1 MRRERGGLRG
11 RRTQRVPLRAC
22 PTLFALRTRFSS
34 VLALLVMA
42 GPGYSTEP
50 GARVHPIRLPVF
62 EGKDIRFTQLHS
74 EEGLLEGEVNHI
86 IEDDRGFIW
95 FGTSDGLRRYDGY
108 TFRPYR
114 HNPQDPNSLS
124 GSTIFSLFKDRSGKL
139 WVGSDAFLDMF
150 DPATDQFT
158 HFSDPGTAGIEGIVL
173 DISQDRKGMLWIASY
188 HGLYRLDP
196 ATLQTAHYQHEPD
209 DRSSLSSNQLKST
222 FEEKDGTFWV
232 ATAEGLDVFDR
243 STGKVARH
251 ISLMNGTEPLRMSL
265 LQDHAGVLWAIFSSE
280 NGLAAVDRAANRVTQ
295 YSFDN
300 ASGQNTGVD
309 SIYEDLDGTLWLGT
323 GSSGLVKLD
332 RDRRQFVR
340 YRSNSGDPESVGSGL
355 VLALFQGREGS
366 IWVGTREGGVSR
378 FDRRPSPF
386 QTYQA
391 QMDSA
396 DSPDVELSPSVFE
409 DSHRVLWI
417 GAHAVRNRIEGK
429 PERLSSYRNN
439 GGYGRLFKSAVR
451 SIAED
456 HSSSLWFGTFA
467 GLNRIHARTRTFK
480 AYRHDP
486 ADPRSLSDDNVASL
500 FVDHTGGL
508 WVGTADGLDA
518 FDPATERFRVYRASG
533 GGLNQYHV
541 IAEDSHGALWLGT
554 HFTGLQ
560 RFDPSTGDFTV
571 YRNRPGTVGSLSND
585 QVNAICIDRSGDPL
599 DRDPERSE
607 PVRSRDSSVQRLLR
621 TRRAAQQPG
630 YGHPRRR
637 TRQSMVEHQQRP
649 FPIRSARENVR
660 QLLRLRRNR
669 ERQHLR
675 SARRL
680 QGFER

>member
-1 MRRERGGLRG
+1 MVTPFARTGIIHKIRTASVGRRFFRYSKIGQASSGLAQMRFSTCSIRRPISSPISQILGLRG
-11 RRTQRVPLRAC
+11 SKALSLTLARIVKGCYGSPRTMD
-22 PTLFALRTRFSS
+22 S
-34 VLALLVMA
+34 
-42 GPGYSTEP
+42 
-50 GARVHPIRLPVF
+50 
-62 EGKDIRFTQLHS
+62 
-74 EEGLLEGEVNHI
+74 
-86 IEDDRGFIW
+86 
-95 FGTSDGLRRYDGY
+95 
-108 TFRPYR
+108 
-114 HNPQDPNSLS
+114 
-124 GSTIFSLFKDRSGKL
+124 
-139 WVGSDAFLDMF
+139 
-150 DPATDQFT
+150 
-158 HFSDPGTAGIEGIVL
+158 
-173 DISQDRKGMLWIASY
+173 
-188 HGLYRLDP
+188 YRLDP

-209 DRSSLSSNQLKST
+209 GRSSLSSNQLKST

-265 LQDHAGVLWAIFSSE
+265 LQDHAGVLWAIFSSK

-391 QMDSA
+391 EMDSA

-409 DSHRVLWI
+409 DSHGVLWI
-417 GAHAVRNRIEGK
+417 GAHAVRDRIEGK

-451 SIAED
+451 SMAED

-554 HFTGLQ
+554 HSPACSASIPPPGI
-560 RFDPSTGDFTV
+560 FTV

-585 QVNAICIDRSGDPL
+585 QVNAICIDRSGILWIGTQSGLNRFDP
-599 DRDPERSE
+599 
-607 PVRSRDSSVQRLLR
+607 RLK
-621 TRRAAQQPG
+621 
-630 YGHPRRR
+630 
-637 TRQSMVEHQQRP
+637 
-649 FPIRSARENVR
+649 RSASTTNATGCPATG
-660 QLLRLRRNR
+660 LRASSKTN
-669 ERQHLR
+669 E
-675 SARRL
+675 AIY
-680 QGFER
+680 G